1 MAKILEFRLP
11 EPKELTEEQKAHQV
25 LTPDEALD
33 AIVVGMVCHVMPLWV
48 EKKWPFR
55 ALELMAEELRDAMSK
70 NVPSEVRRF
79 QVDAIIDEL
88 KPVWHEIASQAIYI
102 F

>member
-11 EPKELTEEQKAHQV
+11 EPKALTVEQVAQQT
-25 LTPDEALD
+25 LTPKEALD

-48 EKKWPFR
+48 ENRWPFR
-55 ALELMAEELRDAMSK
+55 AIELMAEELRDAMSK
-70 NVPSEVRRF
+70 NVPSEVSRY
-79 QVDAIIDEL
+79 QVDAIVEEL
-88 KPVWHEIASQAIYI
+88 KPVWLEIARQAIHI

>member
-1 MAKILEFRLP
+1 
-11 EPKELTEEQKAHQV
+11 
-25 LTPDEALD
+25 
-33 AIVVGMVCHVMPLWV
+33 MVCHVMPLWV

-70 NVPSEVRRF
+70 NVPTEVHQF

-88 KPVWHEIASQAIYI
+88 KPVWYEIAEQAIYI

>member
-11 EPKELTEEQKAHQV
+11 EPKALTVEQRAQQL
-25 LTPDEALD
+25 LTPDQALD

-70 NVPSEVRRF
+70 NVPTEVHQF

-88 KPVWHEIASQAIYI
+88 KPVWYEIAEQAIYI

>member
-11 EPKELTEEQKAHQV
+11 EPQALTVEQIAQQI
-25 LTPDEALD
+25 LTPREALD
-33 AIVVGMVCHVMPLWV
+33 AIVTSMVCHVMPLWV

-55 ALELMAEELRDAMSK
+55 ALELMAEELRDAMSH
-70 NVPSEVRRF
+70 NIPHEVHRY
-79 QVDAIIDEL
+79 QVDAIVEEL
-88 KPVWHEIASQAIYI
+88 KPLWLEIASQAVYV

>member
-1 MAKILEFRLP
+1 MTA
-11 EPKELTEEQKAHQV
+11 EQRAQQV
-25 LTPDEALD
+25 ITPDEALD
-33 AIVVGMVCHVMPLWV
+33 AIVVGMICHVMPMWV

-70 NVPSEVRRF
+70 NVPSEVHRY
-79 QVDAIIDEL
+79 QVDAIIEEL
-88 KPVWHEIASQAIYI
+88 KPVWHQIASQALYI